1 MISIDC
7 GNPGI
12 SFFMKSVLEKGLEK
26 HPNIS
31 SFNLNGASIESPT
44 EMANT

>member
-1 MISIDC
+1 MISRAC

-12 SFFMKSVLEKGLEK
+12 SFLMKSVLEKGLEK
-26 HPNIS
+26 QPNIS
-31 SFNLNGASIESPT
+31 SFNLNGASIESPN